1 MRNID
6 FKILPAETCRGA
18 FVEGRATMAKKK
30 EQTTVPVVS
39 DEMIVDELGEEA
51 LEELSNNKGEE

>member
-1 MRNID
+1 
-6 FKILPAETCRGA
+6 
-18 FVEGRATMAKKK
+18 MAKKK